1 MPVQNPLTRIE
12 QVALDLGRLADEIGD
27 YAGARRTFL
36 YLRSELLA
44 SLNDMQRASV
54 PTEQESAAV
63 AP

>member
-44 SLNDMQRASV
+44 SLNDIQWADL
-54 PTEQESAAV
+54 PTEQESTAV
-63 AP
+63 VR

>member
-44 SLNDMQRASV
+44 SLDDLQRASV
-54 PTEQESAAV
+54 PTERESAAGV
-63 AP
+63 P